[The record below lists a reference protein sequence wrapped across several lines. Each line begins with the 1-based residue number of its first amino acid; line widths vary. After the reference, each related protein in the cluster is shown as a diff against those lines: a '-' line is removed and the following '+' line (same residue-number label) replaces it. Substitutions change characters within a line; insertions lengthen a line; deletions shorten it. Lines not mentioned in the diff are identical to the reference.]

1 MSAVETVLIVGGGL
15 AGPTL
20 ARALNHQ
27 GLTVELIE
35 RGTEWRAK
43 GGGIAVQPNG
53 MRILRTLGLDAAA
66 RRAPAAVVFL
76 RPGRRH
82 SIRKC
87 GRAADHH
94 GVGSEE
100 WSDKRFWK
108 ACRELADSADRS
120 QLFGRNIT
128 RLRRAYQAKPIS
140 RAGTADRAH
149 DGRQR
154 RGNSRTRRSRGRSSQ
169 PEHDIADQIFS
180 RSPQSYILLCKSS
193 KRSRSARLVAV
204 NHGLLPFACASP
216 RLRPGIRG

>member
-1 MSAVETVLIVGGGL
+1 MLAYKAILWCDRQVCALTSPKSWHRVGDDMSAVETVLIVGGGL
-15 AGPTL
+15 AGPTP

-100 WSDKRFWK
+100 WSDKG
-108 ACRELADSADRS
+108 
-120 QLFGRNIT
+120 FGK
-128 RLRRAYQAKPIS
+128 RAA
-140 RAGTADRAH
+140 
-149 DGRQR
+149 
-154 RGNSRTRRSRGRSSQ
+154 N
-169 PEHDIADQIFS
+169 
-180 RSPQSYILLCKSS
+180 
-193 KRSRSARLVAV
+193 
-204 NHGLLPFACASP
+204 
-216 RLRPGIRG
+216 